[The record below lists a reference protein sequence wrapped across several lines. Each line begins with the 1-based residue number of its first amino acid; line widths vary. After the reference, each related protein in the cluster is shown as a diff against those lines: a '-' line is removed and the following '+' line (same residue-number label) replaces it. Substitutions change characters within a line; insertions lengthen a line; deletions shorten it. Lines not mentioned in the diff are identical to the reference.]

1 MLIEFCWAR
10 LQFVDPSE
18 QLDTMYTMFRWW
30 VIEDSR
36 LETLDLSFVVVDI
49 CQLSVL
55 NILGKLT
62 LLGEFESA

>member
-1 MLIEFCWAR
+1 M
-10 LQFVDPSE
+10 QFVDPSE